1 MSCNS
6 AIRYTFFIFLILL
19 LGTSCGTLKHLEEG
33 ESMLRKNKIEVK
45 GEENVSNVNGL
56 KYELNALTYQKPNSK
71 FLGVLPSFGP
81 WYYYRIKAKSD
92 TTWWGRFMLKNFA
105 EVPAVYSMEKADLS
119 AENMEK
125 ALRNKGYFNAEV
137 EFETKKKGLRK
148 KRMHVTY
155 NINTGKRYYLDEVS
169 FTSKDTAINRILQEL
184 KSETFLPPGAPASKS
199 IYEQET
205 RRITFHLL
213 NNGYANFYKKYFS
226 KLQSDTLSKDSLFNQ
241 LNNVELEVLLPKNS
255 SQHKTYS
262 IGKVKVVSMY
272 DENGNPIMSQDSI
285 FNKTHF
291 FVGEGRHF
299 INLKALDRKIFL
311 REGDIYRL
319 ENVDK
324 TRVQLGS
331 LDIFQFVNIKRSVS
345 EVADSILNYEIRLI
359 PKKRQEFGVDFE
371 FNNSRI
377 VTTSNA
383 FVGTASAL
391 SYRNRNTF
399 RGGEVFTA
407 RAEGGIE
414 VIPRQNFSVN
424 AWNVNLNFSM
434 DFPKY
439 HDLFKTDDYILSRI
453 FIPFKRK
460 RKSFYQKLK
469 IEGVTSTSLKYN
481 VLANT
486 GNYRIDIFAGSWGW
500 KFRPNKNWDVALN
513 KVGIDFLDPVLSQ
526 SFRDSVIAKN
536 AYLERSFRSQLF
548 TGGLFRDLN
557 VVYRKDIGTNG
568 KASLLA
574 RGNLEISGL
583 EVWGINKIRNTL
595 GNDINFKLANKYEFS
610 QYARVEGDLR
620 FYRKFTG
627 GRLFASRLNIG
638 IAGDF
643 GFSDEVPYVKQF
655 AVGAPNSMRGWRLR
669 ELGPGSYV
677 DPDLDKSTTNYYQ
690 TGNFKFEMNA
700 EWRFHILWYLKGAVF
715 VDAGNIWSLNKDDE
729 RIGAGIEKI
738 SDLWNEMAVNTGLG
752 LRLDVDYFILRFD
765 LGYRWRN
772 PYPDED
778 GDNRVLH
785 ILQFKSLQKEL
796 ALNKFRGSLSVGYPF

>member
-1 MSCNS
+1 
-6 AIRYTFFIFLILL
+6 
-19 LGTSCGTLKHLEEG
+19 
-33 ESMLRKNKIEVK
+33 
-45 GEENVSNVNGL
+45 
-56 KYELNALTYQKPNSK
+56 
-71 FLGVLPSFGP
+71 
-81 WYYYRIKAKSD
+81 
-92 TTWWGRFMLKNFA
+92 
-105 EVPAVYSMEKADLS
+105 
-119 AENMEK
+119 
-125 ALRNKGYFNAEV
+125 
-137 EFETKKKGLRK
+137 
-148 KRMHVTY
+148 
-155 NINTGKRYYLDEVS
+155 
-169 FTSKDTAINRILQEL
+169 
-184 KSETFLPPGAPASKS
+184 
-199 IYEQET
+199 
-205 RRITFHLL
+205 
-213 NNGYANFYKKYFS
+213 
-226 KLQSDTLSKDSLFNQ
+226 
-241 LNNVELEVLLPKNS
+241 
-255 SQHKTYS
+255 
-262 IGKVKVVSMY
+262 
-272 DENGNPIMSQDSI
+272 
-285 FNKTHF
+285 
-291 FVGEGRHF
+291 
-299 INLKALDRKIFL
+299 
-311 REGDIYRL
+311 
-319 ENVDK
+319 
-324 TRVQLGS
+324 
-331 LDIFQFVNIKRSVS
+331 
-345 EVADSILNYEIRLI
+345 
-359 PKKRQEFGVDFE
+359 
-371 FNNSRI
+371 
-377 VTTSNA
+377 
-383 FVGTASAL
+383 
-391 SYRNRNTF
+391 
-399 RGGEVFTA
+399 
-407 RAEGGIE
+407 
-414 VIPRQNFSVN
+414 
-424 AWNVNLNFSM
+424 
-434 DFPKY
+434 
-439 HDLFKTDDYILSRI
+439 
-453 FIPFKRK
+453 
-460 RKSFYQKLK
+460 
-469 IEGVTSTSLKYN
+469 
-481 VLANT
+481 LANT